1 MRLFLLIAV
10 AAALPGRARAAVLRE
25 SSGLVQFRLA
35 GSDLWRPAGREARSL
50 AAGDALRTGFNARA
64 AIDLGGGAALELG
77 GNTQISLDAAVRD
90 GTTVNLLFG
99 SARASARALGGRALE
114 VRTPTATGRTRSEA
128 AAWRAAVG
136 GGGTSVFEVES
147 GLVAVEDSRG
157 ASLRLRDGE
166 RVEADLAGL
175 HEPEAVPTP
184 ARARREDFAGRMRRE
199 LALDREADAPQR
211 LVAGEAR
218 RTEHELG
225 RALTDAA
232 GLRVR
237 AEEFVVRTG
246 PSSFA
251 IVALNG
257 RRGAGLSYFSW
268 SGVFDRPLPVN
279 LSGVFAILPGSVGA
293 PAPWTLTSYAA
304 SRSNGADSLV
314 VRGVG
319 GHQVDLNHNADPNDD
334 VSALFDAA
342 TGAFTGVAGQ
352 AVYKVLF
359 DASGVYS
366 DGVLKRGWTGTNIQ
380 SQADAVAALANDPLS
395 GAALA
400 APLSVFTANAAFP
413 DPSAAR
419 RIDSESYGDGT
430 SITTDNRSVAPG
442 GGVVSGAAFGGATS
456 APAFQSALLRAAF
469 EATTSASEF
478 RRPVDVM
485 VSPRILIE
493 TGGLP

>member
-1 MRLFLLIAV
+1 MRRFLLIAV
-10 AAALPGRARAAVLRE
+10 AAALAGPASAAVLRQA
-25 SSGLVQFRLA
+25 SGLVQVRLA
-35 GSDLWRPAGREARSL
+35 GSDRWRPAGREARALS
-50 AAGDALRTGFNARA
+50 AGDALRTGFNARA
-64 AIDLGGGAALELG
+64 ALELDGGAALELG
-77 GNTQISLDAAVRD
+77 ANTQMSLDAGVRG
-90 GTTVNLLFG
+90 GTIVNLLFG
-99 SARASARALGGRALE
+99 SARVSARALGGRPLE

-128 AAWRAAVG
+128 AAWRALVG
-136 GGGTSVFEVES
+136 GGGNSVFEIES

-175 HEPEAVPTP
+175 HEPETVPTP

-199 LALDREADAPQR
+199 LALDRETDAPQR
-211 LVAGEAR
+211 LVAGEVR
-218 RTEHELG
+218 RTEYELG

-246 PSSFA
+246 PASFS

-257 RRGAGLSYFSW
+257 RRGTGLSYFSW
-268 SGVFDRPLPVN
+268 SGTFDRALPVN
-279 LSGVFAILPGSVGA
+279 LSGVFAILPGSVDA

-304 SRSNGADSLV
+304 ARSNGSDALV

-319 GHQVDLNHNADPNDD
+319 GHQVDLNHNADPTDD
-334 VSALFDAA
+334 VSVLFDPA
-342 TGAFTGVAGQ
+342 TGVFAGVAGR
-352 AVYKVLF
+352 AVYKTLF
-359 DASGVYS
+359 DGSGVYA

-395 GAALA
+395 GAALT
-400 APLSVFTANAAFP
+400 APLPVFTSNSTFP
-413 DPSAAR
+413 DAAAAR
-419 RIDSESYGDGT
+419 RIDYESYGDGT
-430 SITTDNRSVAPG
+430 SIATDNRAVAPG

-456 APAFQSALLRAAF
+456 APAFQSALLRSAF
-469 EATTSASEF
+469 ETTTSASEF
-478 RRPVDVM
+478 RRAVDVM
-485 VSPRILIE
+485 VSPRMLIE